1 MAQKDREEA
10 GSRRRRKKGPKKP
23 PVKVQKKKK
32 SPAVTFSII
41 AAVVILIWA
50 ILPKEDDKGD
60 SSKTVPA
67 VVGILDQV
75 YMGCTVYWYQKGSQ
89 YACTQEI
96 VDKLY
101 SSKST
106 SIKITV
112 TEGKRKDFSAV
123 GQHNANPMILRVDSN
138 GEIYIK
144 AKQCETNINLI
155 STSNVNLEE
164 LEAKCT
170 AK

>member
-1 MAQKDREEA
+1 MAERDREEA

-23 PVKVQKKKK
+23 PAKVQKKKK
-32 SPAVTFSII
+32 SPAITFSII
-41 AAVVILIWA
+41 MAVIVLIWA
-50 ILPKEDDKGD
+50 ILPKEEDKGD

-67 VVGILDQV
+67 VVGILDQI

-101 SSKST
+101 SIKST
-106 SIKITV
+106 GIKITV
-112 TEGKRKDFSAV
+112 IESKRKDFSAV
-123 GQHNANPMILRVDSN
+123 GQHNSNPMVLRVDSD

-144 AKQCETNINLI
+144 AKECETNINLV
-155 STSNVNLEE
+155 STSDVNIEE
-164 LEAKCT
+164 LEAKCVS
-170 AK
+170 K

>member
-1 MAQKDREEA
+1 MAQRDREEA
-10 GSRRRRKKGPKKP
+10 GSRRRRKKGSKKP

-32 SPAVTFSII
+32 SPVVTFSII
-41 AAVVILIWA
+41 VAVIVLIWA

-106 SIKITV
+106 GIKINV
-112 TEGKRKDFSAV
+112 TESKRKDFSAV
-123 GQHNANPMILRVDSN
+123 GQHNDNPMVLRVDSD

-155 STSNVNLEE
+155 STANVNLEE

-170 AK
+170 SK

>member
-32 SPAVTFSII
+32 SPATTISII
-41 AAVVILIWA
+41 VAVIVLIWA
-50 ILPKEDDKGD
+50 ILPKDDDKGD

-96 VDKLY
+96 VEKLY
-101 SSKST
+101 NSKSAA
-106 SIKITV
+106 IKITV
-112 TEGKRKDFSAV
+112 TESKRKDFSAL
-123 GQHNANPMILRVDSN
+123 GQHNSNPMVLRVDSD

-144 AKQCETNINLI
+144 AKECETNINLL

-170 AK
+170 SK

>member
-1 MAQKDREEA
+1 MAQRDREEE
-10 GSRRRRKKGPKKP
+10 GSRRRRKKGSKKSP
-23 PVKVQKKKK
+23 AKVQKKKK

-41 AAVVILIWA
+41 MAVIVLIWA
-50 ILPKEDDKGD
+50 ILPEGDDKGD

-67 VVGILDQV
+67 VVGILDQI

-96 VDKLY
+96 VEKLY

-106 SIKITV
+106 GIKITV
-112 TEGKRKDFSAV
+112 TESKRNEFSAV
-123 GQHNANPMILRVDSN
+123 GQHNSNPMVLRVDSD

-144 AKQCETNINLI
+144 AKECETNINLV
-155 STSNVNLEE
+155 STSDVNIEE

-170 AK
+170 PK

>member
-1 MAQKDREEA
+1 MAQRDREEA

-23 PVKVQKKKK
+23 PAKVQKKKK
-32 SPAVTFSII
+32 SPAVTLSII
-41 AAVVILIWA
+41 VAVIVLIWA

-67 VVGILDQV
+67 VVGILDQI

-101 SSKST
+101 DSKRT
-106 SIKITV
+106 DIKI
-112 TEGKRKDFSAV
+112 
-123 GQHNANPMILRVDSN
+123 
-138 GEIYIK
+138 
-144 AKQCETNINLI
+144 NIPGAREKI
-155 STSNVNLEE
+155 FCSRST
-164 LEAKCT
+164 
-170 AK
+170 

>member
-1 MAQKDREEA
+1 MAQRDRDEA
-10 GSRRRRKKGPKKP
+10 GSRRRRKKGPKKK

-32 SPAVTFSII
+32 SPATTISII
-41 AAVVILIWA
+41 VAVIVLIWA

-67 VVGILDQV
+67 VVGMLDQI

-101 SSKST
+101 DTKST
-106 SIKITV
+106 GIKINV
-112 TEGKRKDFSAV
+112 TESKRKDFSAV
-123 GQHNANPMILRVDSN
+123 GQHKANPMVLRVDSD

-144 AKQCETNINLI
+144 AKQCETNINLV

>member
-1 MAQKDREEA
+1 MAQKDREET

-23 PVKVQKKKK
+23 PAKVPKKKK

-41 AAVVILIWA
+41 AAVVVLIWA
-50 ILPKEDDKGD
+50 ILPKEDNKGD

-89 YACTQEI
+89 YACTQKI

-106 SIKITV
+106 SIEITV
-112 TEGKRKDFSAV
+112 IESKRKDFSAV
-123 GQHNANPMILRVDSN
+123 GQHSANPMVLRVDSE

-144 AKQCETNINLI
+144 AKQCETNINLV

-164 LEAKCT
+164 LEAKCA